1 MVYNGNSKS
10 KNKYAPIL
18 LKWLGIPDKL
28 YSIDNLKEAIFN
40 KCNSDDKSK
49 KSLTVN
55 LDNDGLILFGINS
68 NPARI
73 QTIITCIGYKYLIN
87 VQKPPYEHF
96 EYNQI
101 PTNVIKL
108 NL

>member
-1 MVYNGNSKS
+1 MSYKSNSKT

-28 YSIDNLKEAIFN
+28 YSIDELKEAIFN
-40 KCNSDDKSK
+40 KCNIDDTSK
-49 KSLTVN
+49 KALTVK
-55 LDNDGLILFGINS
+55 LDNDGMILFGVYP

-73 QTIITCIGYKYLIN
+73 QTIITCIGCKYIIN
-87 VQKPPYEHF
+87 NQKPPYEHF
-96 EYNQI
+96 EYNQPPI
-101 PTNVIKL
+101 TVVKL